1 MLCGGPSDVKPVD
14 DEVKAILEAV
24 KGDLAA
30 KTGAEGDFE
39 IHGYRTQ
46 TVAGTNYFIK
56 CSAAGKFVHAR
67 VFKVPSSSFFASN
80 IEFKPLPHTNQ
91 PATLHSVQH
100 GESITESSS
109 LEYF

>member
-24 KGDLAA
+24 KADLAA
-30 KTGAEGDFE
+30 KTGVEGDFV

-46 TVAGTNYFIK
+46 TVAGTNFFIK

-67 VFKVPSSSFFASN
+67 V
-80 IEFKPLPHTNQ
+80 FKPLPHTNQ

-100 GESITESSS
+100 GQSITESSS